1 MFLQLILSCVIMQ
14 LWKCQS
20 VTFLGFREHRL
31 NRGKYKRIRNFKI
44 DILRVKMYDR
54 GIEKNRKKN
63 MEGDMTDSTARSS
76 VPFESWIA
84 HTLG

>member
-1 MFLQLILSCVIMQ
+1 MQ

-31 NRGKYKRIRNFKI
+31 NRSKYKRIRNFKI

-54 GIEKNRKKN
+54 GIEKNRKKKY
-63 MEGDMTDSTARSS
+63 GR
-76 VPFESWIA
+76 
-84 HTLG
+84 